1 MKKTFKYIL
10 SILFVAV
17 SLNSCDYL
25 DIVPNEVPTEKD
37 VFTNPKAA
45 EKYLYSCYGYL
56 PQSNYV
62 DDCLD
67 FTGDETISPFNQ
79 CAYVKFAEGNYDS
92 NNTILSYW
100 NTLFQGIRQC
110 YLLKENINTVPG
122 MDPAVIEDYTA
133 QADFLIAYFH
143 LLLMKCYGPTVLV
156 KETPKFDTPRENYL
170 SRMPYDECVAWVAGL
185 FDDAAARLP
194 ETREGN
200 EYGLATSTAAK
211 AFKARLLL
219 YAASPLFNGNSDY
232 SDFKNP

>member
-1 MKKTFKYIL
+1 M
-10 SILFVAV
+10 
-17 SLNSCDYL
+17 
-25 DIVPNEVPTEKD
+25 
-37 VFTNPKAA
+37 
-45 EKYLYSCYGYL
+45 
-56 PQSNYV
+56 
-62 DDCLD
+62 
-67 FTGDETISPFNQ
+67 
-79 CAYVKFAEGNYDS
+79 KFAEGNYDS

-200 EYGLATSTAAK
+200 EYGLATSTAASIQST
-211 AFKARLLL
+211 FVTLCGF
-219 YAASPLFNGNSDY
+219 ASFQW
-232 SDFKNP
+232 K

>member
-133 QADFLIAYFH
+133 QADFLIA
-143 LLLMKCYGPTVLV
+143 
-156 KETPKFDTPRENYL
+156 
-170 SRMPYDECVAWVAGL
+170 
-185 FDDAAARLP
+185 
-194 ETREGN
+194 
-200 EYGLATSTAAK
+200 
-211 AFKARLLL
+211 
-219 YAASPLFNGNSDY
+219 
-232 SDFKNP
+232 